1 MKFWIIMN
9 KIYTLIFC
17 LVLSNNI
24 SFGQIG
30 TSSPYSR
37 YGIGDFQFIA
47 SSQYNA
53 LSGAITAFSDPTYIN
68 PHNPSTYIDYGPNSF
83 LFTTGLRH
91 RIIKMQNLTEEQLTH
106 NTTFSHLNLGFPI
119 TKRIGASVGLLPF
132 SDIGYEFENTNS
144 INNSTSIY
152 YGDGGLSKIYF
163 GGAYKVNSNFSIGIN
178 ASYVF
183 GGLNRRKKIIFNDNS
198 FLNSR
203 SNSQINLQGYYYE
216 IGLLYKR
223 DLSDNKKVSFG
234 LVSTNSAEIRAKK
247 NEIVESFVNTGVLE
261 TPKDTAIN
269 TTDWGFLNLPQNI
282 RIGFSYQEGNKILFL
297 TDYNLFNWS
306 NYKLFNENDNL
317 INSSNFSLGVQ
328 YTPKYNSVTQYYK
341 RIEYRIGCSFG
352 NLPLEFE
359 NTTLPDKSISLGF
372 GLPYKKSRT
381 KYDLSLILGE
391 RGTTDNNLIKEQ
403 YVKLGLTISYDG
415 IWFVK
420 RKYD

>member
-1 MKFWIIMN
+1 M
-9 KIYTLIFC
+9 
-17 LVLSNNI
+17 
-24 SFGQIG
+24 
-30 TSSPYSR
+30 
-37 YGIGDFQFIA
+37 
-47 SSQYNA
+47 
-53 LSGAITAFSDPTYIN
+53 
-68 PHNPSTYIDYGPNSF
+68 
-83 LFTTGLRH
+83 
-91 RIIKMQNLTEEQLTH
+91 
-106 NTTFSHLNLGFPI
+106 
-119 TKRIGASVGLLPF
+119 GLLPF

-269 TTDWGFLNLPQNI
+269 ITDWGFLNLPQNI
-282 RIGFSYQEGNKILFL
+282 RIGFSYQDGNKVLFL

-317 INSSNFSLGVQ
+317 INSSTFSLGVQ

>member
-1 MKFWIIMN
+1 M
-9 KIYTLIFC
+9 
-17 LVLSNNI
+17 
-24 SFGQIG
+24 
-30 TSSPYSR
+30 
-37 YGIGDFQFIA
+37 
-47 SSQYNA
+47 
-53 LSGAITAFSDPTYIN
+53 
-68 PHNPSTYIDYGPNSF
+68 
-83 LFTTGLRH
+83 
-91 RIIKMQNLTEEQLTH
+91 
-106 NTTFSHLNLGFPI
+106 
-119 TKRIGASVGLLPF
+119 
-132 SDIGYEFENTNS
+132 
-144 INNSTSIY
+144 
-152 YGDGGLSKIYF
+152 
-163 GGAYKVNSNFSIGIN
+163 
-178 ASYVF
+178 
-183 GGLNRRKKIIFNDNS
+183 
-198 FLNSR
+198 
-203 SNSQINLQGYYYE
+203 QGYYYE

-261 TPKDTAIN
+261 NPKDTAIN